1 MRRMNGPS
9 GASNASRREVGDSVR
24 PHVREAGISRGEQ
37 FGRHQPAHVQPGVL
51 CHVRLARREGHVHPD
66 ECISRLEH
74 RLGAAGED
82 RVAALGSLLQRPG
95 ESWPSGVG
103 EAADVLRVIAGHE
116 KIEGGVRSQTV
127 SKISADAPDSKA
139 SVSSVAV
146 GGRLLRDF
154 RLALTLMQAEGNSKP

>member
-1 MRRMNGPS
+1 
-9 GASNASRREVGDSVR
+9 
-24 PHVREAGISRGEQ
+24 
-37 FGRHQPAHVQPGVL
+37 
-51 CHVRLARREGHVHPD
+51 
-66 ECISRLEH
+66 
-74 RLGAAGED
+74 
-82 RVAALGSLLQRPG
+82 
-95 ESWPSGVG
+95 
-103 EAADVLRVIAGHE
+103 VIAGHE